1 MLGKSQLRC
10 VNLSPIPRRSS
21 FFTCPSSCDRLQVC
35 GVTHTPIRGQLSKGP
50 AAPSP
55 TCPEFCSFDRGHGE
69 ADGLIEV
76 KQKRKMR
83 YFKGRRNIDIP
94 SACTALPSRGVTET
108 TLSTTPRRRKKERH
122 SSTWSRKS
130 LRTGETHLLN
140 HFEF

>member
-1 MLGKSQLRC
+1 MKYFKLRC

-21 FFTCPSSCDRLQVC
+21 IFTCPSSCDRLQVC

-76 KQKRKMR
+76 KQKRK
-83 YFKGRRNIDIP
+83 NEVLH
-94 SACTALPSRGVTET
+94 LPSKNRNPQRLYCPSLLRGHGNDTIHN
-108 TLSTTPRRRKKERH
+108 TTPKKKGAPFIYMVSKE
-122 SSTWSRKS
+122 
-130 LRTGETHLLN
+130 LTHRGN
-140 HFEF
+140 PFREPF